1 MILQSRRNQNSEFVS
16 LSSQMLF
23 VWIFDI
29 MQIPALFRPW
39 LKSDNHE
46 YADIIISHEYY

>member
-1 MILQSRRNQNSEFVS
+1 
-16 LSSQMLF
+16 MLF

-39 LKSDNHE
+39 LKSDSHE
-46 YADIIISHEYY
+46 NADVIISHEYYSLISDDIFIYIE